1 MLTANRISK
10 SYGIQTILEDV
21 SFSINPNERVGLIG
35 PNGCGKT
42 TLLRILAGIEQPD
55 AGQVTCMPLELRTG
69 YLEQGFNPQSNV
81 TFGELISQI
90 GGDFDHLEQELVKL
104 AQELASHPELPELH
118 ETYDTALSRLE
129 TAVPD
134 RNRLCSLLNHLGLE
148 EIPSDQPVETLS
160 GGQKTRLALAL
171 VLLQQPQVLLLD
183 EPTNHLDIDMLVWLE
198 DWLADFPGAAL
209 IVSHDRTFLD
219 RTVNRILDLNPNTH
233 QVKAYPGNYTD
244 YLHQYR
250 QEVEQQWQ
258 VYKDQE
264 AETRRIRQDIARTKE
279 QARWV
284 EITTTSRQ
292 PTVRRYA
299 RKVARKALSRENKL
313 KRYLESDDR
322 VVKPA
327 RSWQLNLEF
336 IPESE
341 TGRDALRF
349 ERLSIGYPGKQPLLT
364 DINLFLQA
372 GERVVLTGPN
382 GCGKTTLLRTIA
394 GQLQPAEGRVHLGA
408 NVQLGYMAQEQEVL
422 NPELSALET
431 LQAIAPM
438 SETDARNFLHYFLF
452 SGDKALQPVKLL
464 SYGER
469 ARLILATLVAQ
480 GCNLLLLDEPINHLD
495 IPSRERFEQ
504 ALAGF
509 EGTVIAVV
517 HDRYFIN
524 RFASRQW
531 LVEDAIIEKAL

>member
-1 MLTANRISK
+1 MLTAHNITK
-10 SYGIQTILEDV
+10 SYGTQTILQDI
-21 SFSINPNERVGLIG
+21 SFSIQPKERVGLIG

-42 TLLRILAGIEQPD
+42 TLLRILAGGEQPD
-55 AGQVTCMPLELRTG
+55 SGHVALNPPDLRLG
-69 YLEQGFNPQSNV
+69 YLEQGFSLQFDIA
-81 TFGELISQI
+81 FGELLNRAS
-90 GGDFDHLEQELVKL
+90 GDLAHLEQELVRL
-104 AQELASHPELPELH
+104 AHELAIRPEKPDLQEA
-118 ETYDTALSRLE
+118 YDDVLNRLE

-134 RNRLCSLLNHLGLE
+134 RYQLSSLLNHLGLE
-148 EIPSDQPVETLS
+148 GIPAGQPVETLS
-160 GGQKTRLALAL
+160 GGQKTRLALAM
-171 VLLQQPQVLLLD
+171 VLLKGPQALLLD
-183 EPTNHLDIDMLVWLE
+183 EPTNHLDIQMLEWLE
-198 DWLADFPGAAL
+198 DWLADFQGAAL

-219 RTVNRILDLNPNTH
+219 RTVNHILDLNPNTH

-258 VYKDQE
+258 IYKDQE

-292 PTVRRYA
+292 PNVRRYA
-299 RKVARKALSRENKL
+299 RKVARKALAREKKL
-313 KRYLESDDR
+313 NRFLTSEDR
-322 VVKPA
+322 VEKPE
-327 RSWQLNLEF
+327 RSWQMNIEF
-336 IPESE
+336 APEVES
-341 TGRDALRF
+341 GKDVLHLDN
-349 ERLSIGYPGKQPLLT
+349 LSIGYPDIQPLLT
-364 DINLFLQA
+364 NINLSLWA

-394 GQLQPAEGRVHLGA
+394 GQLQPVEGSIRLGA
-408 NVQLGYMAQEQEVL
+408 NVHLGYMAQEQEVL

-438 SETDARNFLHYFLF
+438 NETDARNFLHFFLF
-452 SGDKALQPVKLL
+452 AGDKALQPVNLL

-504 ALAGF
+504 ALATF
-509 EGTVIAVV
+509 DGTVIAVV
-517 HDRYFIN
+517 HDRYFIEQ
-524 RFASRQW
+524 FASRLW